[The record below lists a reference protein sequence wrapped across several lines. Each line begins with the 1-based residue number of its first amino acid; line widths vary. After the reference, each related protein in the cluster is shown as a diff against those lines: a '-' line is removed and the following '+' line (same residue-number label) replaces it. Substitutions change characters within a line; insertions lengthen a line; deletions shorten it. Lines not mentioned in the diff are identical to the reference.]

1 MLKKIKVA
9 FSDASMVKKVEVSFS
24 DGSMVKK
31 VEVCDGSIICH
42 LPLIQSFAI
51 CHSGSRSASL
61 PFFSITPFL
70 LSALG

>member
-51 CHSGSRSASL
+51 CRAQRFETL
-61 PFFSITPFL
+61 LVMCVSIP
-70 LSALG
+70 